1 MTTPLPV
8 LVAYG
13 TAALLALGL
22 TVAIVRQLRRGTLA
36 VRVAALAAVACTA
49 YSADTSWRFAADYL
63 DITGPAER
71 AAMFGAAELALFAT
85 ALMARQNLNGPTA
98 APGIPGVLVWVIT
111 GVQIIPAY
119 SESGPI
125 GGTVRAFVGPVMAAM
140 LWHLAMGIEL
150 RHRRPD
156 ASSNG
161 FGALIVRELRERLLS
176 RLGIA
181 ERHRDAAQITRDR
194 ATVRAV
200 ALAARLAEIS
210 PERRERRRGRRFA
223 RRLAV
228 AVARASVGTD
238 VEQRA
243 KLLDQLAARR
253 NATSLATIT
262 LPAPWLAPRD
272 PVASALASEVRDHMA
287 RAAMNVRRLPSPFT
301 DLPPVNGVNEAN
313 SEARSEPRSPVKLGT
328 NDALAV
334 IERGWAAGL
343 SVRET
348 ARRAT
353 RAPSYVHGVFTR
365 LDGERGPRSVNASGG
380 TRHDG

>member
-1 MTTPLPV
+1 
-8 LVAYG
+8 
-13 TAALLALGL
+13 
-22 TVAIVRQLRRGTLA
+22 
-36 VRVAALAAVACTA
+36 
-49 YSADTSWRFAADYL
+49 
-63 DITGPAER
+63 
-71 AAMFGAAELALFAT
+71 
-85 ALMARQNLNGPTA
+85 
-98 APGIPGVLVWVIT
+98 VLVWVIT
-111 GVQIIPAY
+111 SVQIIPAY

-161 FGALIVRELRERLLS
+161 FGALVVRELRERLLS

-210 PERRERRRGRRFA
+210 PERRERRRGRRIA

-238 VEQRA
+238 VEQRG

-253 NATSLATIT
+253 NATSLATIA

-272 PVASALASEVRDHMA
+272 PGASALAGEVRDQMT

-301 DLPPVNGVNEAN
+301 DLATVNGVNGPNCEG
-313 SEARSEPRSPVKLGT
+313 RSAERSPRSPAKLGT
-328 NDALAV
+328 DEALAV

-365 LDGERGPRSVNASGG
+365 LDGERGPRSVNGRG
-380 TRHDG
+380 TA